1 MNFRNNYAR
10 LAEALYQKGDSARAL
25 NVVNKCIKE
34 FSNNVARYSYFSI
47 PIIDVYYRVG
57 EFEKGNEILAI
68 MIEDYMTE
76 LNYLKNFKSNSG
88 LSQNKNICTQ
98 VIANLNRLVEIYA
111 LSDPTYNY
119 SQNENGLFLEKKM
132 IKRKRS
138 AFPHIE

>member
-1 MNFRNNYAR
+1 
-10 LAEALYQKGDSARAL
+10 
-25 NVVNKCIKE
+25 
-34 FSNNVARYSYFSI
+34 
-47 PIIDVYYRVG
+47 
-57 EFEKGNEILAI
+57 

-119 SQNENGLFLEKKM
+119 SQNENGLFFREKNDNKEE
-132 IKRKRS
+132 ISFSTYRINK
-138 AFPHIE
+138 FTEELNNL